1 MKDVNKP
8 LRKAYFA
15 ALSVTGLQVYENALP
30 NNLNPEEYIIFRG
43 FDTTEASTKNSAD
56 TDTNV
61 TVEIHTYKDV
71 HNNSTESENIADDVY
86 RYIYALPQFVL
97 PMDGMQMVSTSLVT
111 DRVQDYGWQNGRM
124 YIDRF
129 ITFKHNIF
137 IGGTGGMIYKGIGRY
152 EYTATGGE
160 TSFTVTDAIGKS
172 PIVLFKDGVSF
183 LPTTGA
189 ITGKQFNF
197 DDATG
202 EVSFAIECEPN
213 ELLYL
218 LYE

>member
-15 ALSVTGLQVYENALP
+15 ALSVTGLPVYENALP

-61 TVEIHTYKDV
+61 TVEIHTYKDI
-71 HNNSTESENIADDVY
+71 HNNSTVSENIADDVY

-97 PMDGMQMVSTSLVT
+97 PMDGMQMVQAQLVN
-111 DRVQDYGWQNGRM
+111 DRTQDYGFVNGRM

-137 IGGTGGMIYKGIGRY
+137 VGGTSNMVFNGIGRY
-152 EYTATGGE
+152 TYIATGGE
-160 TSFTVTDAIGKS
+160 TQFTVSAAIGKTA
-172 PIVLFKDGVSF
+172 IGMFKDGVFF
-183 LPTTGA
+183 LPVTGTP
-189 ITGKQFNF
+189 TGKQMKF
-197 DDATG
+197 DASTG
-202 EVSFAIECEPN
+202 IVSFEIECEPN
-213 ELLYL
+213 EELYF